1 MRCVN
6 CSRCGPPRLRRRART
21 SQCARPLTATIV
33 DVEYIFVLAL
43 VLPGLLIAGACL
55 FVIYRL
61 LRA

>member
-1 MRCVN
+1 
-6 CSRCGPPRLRRRART
+6 
-21 SQCARPLTATIV
+21 
-33 DVEYIFVLAL
+33 VEYFFVLAL

>member
-1 MRCVN
+1 MRCGN
-6 CSRCGPPRLRRRART
+6 CSRCGPPRLRRRPRT
-21 SQCARPLTATIV
+21 EPPTATIV
-33 DVEYIFVLAL
+33 DVEYILVIAL